1 MHCPQSLVCCLLL
14 KCLHC
19 SPLLLLLLLL
29 AGHI

>member
-19 SPLLLLLLLL
+19 SPLLLLLLL